1 MVGSFIFKEETT
13 MEKVKIEDSKLAGYI
28 HDELINRGYKIAAF
42 DVYTGYMERYE
53 YCSFIFDIDEN
64 TYIDVTIEE
73 KSSISAGDS
82 ENELHY
88 AYSLNHV
95 CDNFPAM
102 LKLRK
107 GDLLEVADDPRDNES
122 PLKILFHRE
131 DEHADIFDH
140 EVDRNTVTN
149 LIDKILIELGLKDFV
164 E

>member
-1 MVGSFIFKEETT
+1 
-13 MEKVKIEDSKLAGYI
+13 MEKVKVEDSKLASYI
-28 HDELINRGYKIAAF
+28 RDEIINRGYKIATF

-73 KSSISAGDS
+73 RSSISAGDS
-82 ENELHY
+82 QNELHC
-88 AYSLNHV
+88 AYSIDHV
-95 CDNFPAM
+95 CDNFPAI

-122 PLKILFHRE
+122 SLKILFHRL
-131 DEHADIFDH
+131 DEHTDIFDH
-140 EVDRNTVTN
+140 EVDRDMVKNF
-149 LIDKILIELGLKDFV
+149 IDKILIELGLEDFI